1 MRTHVGPTVV
11 NRPCRVPLMVG
22 LQGLAGRVLFTP
34 FATRSILR
42 LLPQRGHGTR
52 VLVATMLAR
61 SDALLLSV
69 NNALSLNLRHDL
81 KRMSDAQLAE
91 RLERIWQD
99 YSQAEAGAWPYK
111 LLASFRG
118 PFRHPS
124 AYLFFSWVGVGTAP
138 FLIFSPF
145 LSFSISGLRSK
156 RYRTF
161 MRMHLTFCEAR
172 DITAEMKRRV
182 GLSTLQHTILN

>member
-1 MRTHVGPTVV
+1 MMTVG
-11 NRPCRVPLMVG
+11 RG
-22 LQGLAGRVLFTP
+22 AALAGNWP
-34 FATRSILR
+34 FAT
-42 LLPQRGHGTR
+42 LLPDLPSPSLPAQGGEGGVLGATKLLGQERFHG
-52 VLVATMLAR
+52 VSTMP
-61 SDALLLSV
+61 
-69 NNALSLNLRHDL
+69 LSLNLRHDL
-81 KRMSDAQLAE
+81 KRTSDAQLAE

-99 YSQAEAGAWPYK
+99 YSQAEAEAWPYK

-138 FLIFSPF
+138 FFTFGPSF
-145 LSFSISGLRSK
+145 GFSIGGLLSK

-172 DITAEMKRRV
+172 DSTDEMKRRV
-182 GLSTLQHTILN
+182 GRSA